1 MINILMATLAF
12 SLVAN
17 DGSWV
22 QIGSAGQFKPN
33 NQVQMVSEDVKIYLQ
48 DESAKISAKFVFK
61 NHGNATTV
69 TMAFPDETYS
79 QASPAIKKLVSKVDG
94 QITKTTYQQIKPQG
108 DDEET
113 DDVKG
118 VWLKTVSFSANQ
130 TRTVTVDYEFDLAAS
145 VMNDR
150 YLGYVLVTGATWR
163 GNIESCKV
171 TVDWSKVKNYSKPDV
186 RAINPKNFS
195 AISRTL
201 PWKTT
206 GDKQVTF
213 ELKDI
218 KPDFDINIRMLKGF
232 WNYRIN
238 GNNVSTDAAG
248 YSMYLPYGKGDD
260 IMLPSFMFAGFFGTR
275 INGQWEEWKSSSV
288 KTFGGEFEFFAPDMI
303 IFEDGKLVKLKRH
316 FKQMAYPHNQMD
328 KIDYVYLKDV
338 VIALGGSYQY
348 DAKEDIVNITFPAKK

>member
-1 MINILMATLAF
+1 MLSTIILVLAF
-12 SLVAN
+12 AFFSN

-22 QIGSAGQFKPN
+22 QTGSVGQFKPN
-33 NQVQMVSEDVKIYLQ
+33 NQIQMVSEDVKIYLQ
-48 DESAKISAKFVFK
+48 DESAKFVFK

-79 QASPAIKKLVSKVDG
+79 QSSPAIKKLVSKVDG
-94 QITKTTYQQIKPQG
+94 QITKTTYQQIEPQG
-108 DDEET
+108 NNEER

-163 GNIESCKV
+163 GNIEPCKV

-186 RAINPKNFS
+186 RAINPENDS
-195 AISRTL
+195 RSRTL
-201 PWKTT
+201 PWKTS
-206 GDKQVTF
+206 GNKQITF

-218 KPDFDINIRMLKGF
+218 KPDFDIYISMLKGF

-248 YSMYLPYGKGDD
+248 YSMYLPYGKGDN
-260 IMLPSFMFAGFFGTR
+260 IMLPSFMLAGFFGAR

-288 KTFGGEFEFFAPDMI
+288 KIFGGEFEFFAPDMI
-303 IFEDGKLVKLKRH
+303 IFEDGKLVKPQRP
-316 FKQMAYPHNQMD
+316 FKKMAYPHNQMD
-328 KIDYVYLKDV
+328 EIDYVYLKDV

-348 DAKEDIVNITFPAKK
+348 DSKEDIINITFPAKK